1 MRPVDLAIALFVV
14 TIWGLNFV
22 FVKIGVAEIPPF
34 LFMALRFGV
43 VAVILVP
50 FIKWPHGRG
59 KALLAYSLMLGVIHF
74 GLMFNAIH
82 LIDASTVALLSQLN
96 TPFAVILSAIL
107 FRDYPGWKRVLGI
120 SIAFAGC
127 FVIAGEPRFDGA
139 LLPILMVVGGTFA
152 WAVAAVQA
160 KKMGSIGPFALNGW
174 MALFSTPPLLAIS
187 LMTESGQWE
196 ALRMISIDA
205 VISVLYQSVLVVI
218 VGYGLWYGLINRYA
232 LSRVIPFTLLLP
244 VIGVAGGVLALG
256 EALTVDMLI
265 GGGLIIVGVGIVALR
280 QAARGEMPPIKPH

>member
-1 MRPVDLAIALFVV
+1 MKPFDLAIVLFVV

-43 VAVILVP
+43 VALILVP

-59 KALLAYSLMLGVIHF
+59 KALIAYSMMLGVIHF

-96 TPFAVILSAIL
+96 TPFAVILSAVL

-120 SIAFAGC
+120 AIAFGGC

-160 KKMGSIGPFALNGW
+160 KQLGSIGPFALNGW
-174 MALFSTPPLLAIS
+174 MALFATPPLLLIS
-187 LMTESGQWE
+187 LATETPSLVTVG
-196 ALRMISIDA
+196 APKDLSNTTLRPFGPRVTLTASARVFTPLSILA
-205 VISVLYQSVLVVI
+205 RAESENLTSLAAIFVSLNFSVRIARSESL
-218 VGYGLWYGLINRYA
+218 
-232 LSRVIPFTLLLP
+232 
-244 VIGVAGGVLALG
+244 
-256 EALTVDMLI
+256 
-265 GGGLIIVGVGIVALR
+265 
-280 QAARGEMPPIKPH
+280 QAKPAAAF

>member
-1 MRPVDLAIALFVV
+1 MKPFDLAIVLFVV

-43 VAVILVP
+43 VALILVP

-59 KALLAYSLMLGVIHF
+59 KALIAYSMMLGVVHF

-96 TPFAVILSAIL
+96 TPFAVILSAVL

-120 SIAFAGC
+120 AIAFGGC

-160 KKMGSIGPFALNGW
+160 KQLGSIGPFALNGW
-174 MALFSTPPLLAIS
+174 MALFATPPLLLIS
-187 LMTESGQWE
+187 LSTETGQWD
-196 ALRMISIDA
+196 AMRMISVNA

-218 VGYGLWYGLINRYA
+218 VGYGLWYGLIKRYP

-244 VIGVAGGVLALG
+244 VVGVAGGVLALG
-256 EALTVDMLI
+256 EAMTMEMVV

-280 QAARGEMPPIKPH
+280 QAARGEIAPVRPH